1 MISEAAGP
9 PQRTGTE
16 SPTLAF
22 EPSVDPDGAV
32 VGRLAPSPTGR
43 LHLGHARSFVAA
55 WWHARA
61 AGGRVVLRSE
71 DLDRTRCKPEYED
84 DFLRDLEWLGL
95 TWDGPL
101 LRQSDDLEPYA
112 EATERLLSAGRAYA
126 CTCTRKDI
134 LAAQSAPH
142 ASGEEL
148 RYPGTCRGR
157 WTDVAAAE
165 AATGTPAGVRFDTG
179 TARVAYVDELAG
191 AQLHHPQAECGDFLL
206 LRRDGVVSY
215 QLAVVVDDARQGVTE
230 VLRGSDL
237 LPSAARQML
246 LQRDLGLPLPRQLH
260 LGLVR
265 DPEGR
270 RLSKRDGDLELAEL
284 RERGLPPERLLTW
297 AARSLGAPPDW
308 TGDARELSE
317 TACPALPPGDV
328 RLDPGTLFD

>member
-1 MISEAAGP
+1 MSGP
-9 PQRTGTE
+9 A
-16 SPTLAF
+16 SIAF
-22 EPSVDPDGAV
+22 EPDLPVDGEV
-32 VGRLAPSPTGR
+32 IGRLAPSPTGR

-61 AGGRVVLRSE
+61 AGGRVALRSE

-84 DFLRDLEWLGL
+84 AFLRDLEWLGL

-101 LRQSDDLEPYA
+101 LRQSDDLTPYT
-112 EATERLLSAGRAYA
+112 EATDRLLAAGRAYA

-134 LAAQSAPH
+134 LSAQSAPH

-157 WTDVAAAE
+157 WSDVAAAE
-165 AATGTPAGVRFDTG
+165 STTGTPAGVRFAVGDAPVTY
-179 TARVAYVDELAG
+179 TDELAG
-191 AQLHHPQAECGDFLL
+191 PQRHHPQAECGDFLL
-206 LRRDGVVSY
+206 LRRDGVISY

-246 LQRDLGLPLPRQLH
+246 LQRDLDLPRPRQLH
-260 LGLVR
+260 VGLVR

-284 RERGLPPERLLTW
+284 RERGLEPDRLITW
-297 AARSLGAPPDW
+297 AARSLGAPGDW
-308 TGDARELSE
+308 SGGAAELAA
-317 TACPALPPGDV
+317 TPCPALPAEDV
-328 RLDPGTLFD
+328 RLDPGTAFEGSLFD

>member
-1 MISEAAGP
+1 MSEPA
-9 PQRTGTE
+9 TIE
-16 SPTLAF
+16 F
-22 EPSVDPDGAV
+22 EPSVDPDEPV

-84 DFLRDLEWLGL
+84 AFLRDLEWLGL

-101 LRQSDDLEPYA
+101 LRQSDDLAPYT
-112 EATERLLSAGRAYA
+112 EATERLLSADRAYA

-134 LAAQSAPH
+134 LSSQSAPH

-157 WTDVAAAE
+157 WPDASTAE
-165 AATGTPAGVRFDTG
+165 ATTGTPAGVRFDVGQERIAFT
-179 TARVAYVDELAG
+179 DELAG
-191 AQLHHPQAECGDFLL
+191 AQEHHPQAECGDFLL
-206 LRRDGVVSY
+206 LRRDGVISY

-246 LQRDLGLPLPRQLH
+246 LQRDLGLPRPRQLH

-265 DPEGR
+265 DPQGR

-284 RERGLPPERLLTW
+284 RERGLPPARLITW
-297 AARSLGAPPDW
+297 AARTLGAPPDW
-308 TGDARELSE
+308 SGDAFDLAA
-317 TACPALPPGDV
+317 TACPALPAGDV
-328 RLDPGTLFD
+328 LLDPGLRLD

>member
-1 MISEAAGP
+1 MSAQGSTAPDPVRFAA
-9 PQRTGTE
+9 T
-16 SPTLAF
+16 A
-22 EPSVDPDGAV
+22 GAPGEV

-71 DLDRTRCKPEYED
+71 DLDRTRCRREFED
-84 DFLRDLEWLGL
+84 AFLRDLEWLGL
-95 TWDGPL
+95 TWDGSL

-112 EATERLLSAGRAYA
+112 EATDRLLRAGRAYA

-142 ASGEEL
+142 SSGEEL

-157 WTDVAAAE
+157 WPDPETAE
-165 AATGTPAGVRFDTG
+165 TATRSPAGVRFDVG
-179 TARVAYVDELAG
+179 DAPVAYTDELAG
-191 AQLHHPQAECGDFLL
+191 AQLHRPQDECGDFLL

-230 VLRGSDL
+230 VVRGRDL
-237 LPSAARQML
+237 LSSAARQML
-246 LQRDLGLPLPRQLH
+246 LQRDLQLPHPRQLH
-260 LGLVR
+260 VGLVR
-265 DPEGR
+265 DPGGR

-284 RERGLPPERLLTW
+284 RERNLAPERLIAW

-308 TGDARELSE
+308 SGSAADLAR
-317 TACPALPPGDV
+317 TPCPGPPPEDV
-328 RLDPGTLFD
+328 RLDPGADFP

>member
-1 MISEAAGP
+1 MNEPDTI
-9 PQRTGTE
+9 
-16 SPTLAF
+16 AF
-22 EPSVDPDGAV
+22 EPTVEFGGPV
-32 VGRLAPSPTGR
+32 TGRLAPSPTGR

-84 DFLRDLEWLGL
+84 AFLRDLEWLGL

-101 LRQSDDLEPYA
+101 LRQSDDLEPY
-112 EATERLLSAGRAYA
+112 ERATEQLLAGGHAYA

-142 ASGEEL
+142 TSGEEL

-157 WTDVAAAE
+157 WADVATAE
-165 AATGTPAGVRFDTG
+165 ATAGTPAGVRFDVG
-179 TARVAYVDELAG
+179 EARVAYPDELAG

-206 LRRDGVVSY
+206 LRRDGVISY

-246 LQRDLGLPLPRQLH
+246 LQRDLGLALPRQLH
-260 LGLVR
+260 VGLVR

-284 RERGLPPERLLTW
+284 RERGVPPARLITW

-308 TGDARELSE
+308 SGEAQDLAATP
-317 TACPALPPGDV
+317 CPALRPGDA
-328 RLDPGTLFD
+328 RLDPGTLLD

>member
-1 MISEAAGP
+1 MSLP
-9 PQRTGTE
+9 
-16 SPTLAF
+16 SPLVF
-22 EPSVDPDGAV
+22 KPDVPRDAEI
-32 VGRLAPSPTGR
+32 VGRLAPSPTGS
-43 LHLGHARSFVAA
+43 LHLGHARSFIAA

-71 DLDRTRCKPEYED
+71 DLDRTRCKPEFED
-84 DFLRDLEWLGL
+84 AFLRDLEWLGL

-112 EATERLLSAGRAYA
+112 RATEQLLAQGRAYA

-142 ASGEEL
+142 ASGSEL
-148 RYPGTCRGR
+148 RYPGTCRNR
-157 WTDVAAAE
+157 WQDVATAE
-165 AATGTPAGVRFDTG
+165 AATGTPAGVRFDVGAEPVGFT
-179 TARVAYVDELAG
+179 DELAG

-206 LRRDGVVSY
+206 LRRDGIVSY

-230 VLRGSDL
+230 IVRGNDL
-237 LPSAARQML
+237 LPSAARQTL

-260 LGLVR
+260 VGLVR

-284 RERGLPPERLLTW
+284 RERGLPPARLITW
-297 AARSLGAPPDW
+297 AARTLGAPPDW
-308 TGDARELSE
+308 SGEARDLA
-317 TACPALPPGDV
+317 TTPCPALSPADL
-328 RLDPGTLFD
+328 RLDPSTLLQ